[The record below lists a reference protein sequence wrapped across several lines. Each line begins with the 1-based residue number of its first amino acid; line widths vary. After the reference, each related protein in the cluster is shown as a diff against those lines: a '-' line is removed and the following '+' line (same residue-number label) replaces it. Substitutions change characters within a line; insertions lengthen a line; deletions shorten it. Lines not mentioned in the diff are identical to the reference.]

1 LILSFSGEIKCK
13 HTLAIQKD
21 FYSDETLMGVEIFK
35 FMEKTVW
42 KYYVMILSK
51 NKILVNKI

>member
-1 LILSFSGEIKCK
+1 LGEIKCK
-13 HTLAIQKD
+13 QTFAIQKD
-21 FYSDETLMGVEIFK
+21 FFSGETLMGVEIFK
-35 FMEKTVW
+35 FREKIVW